1 LHPDRRDLPR
11 WLLRSRLKIRN
22 CPYQQRFRLRQPI
35 RLIADLPA
43 GLPGRRIAPNCPTHH
58 LPAMNLTR
66 WYSVNRLPV
75 MSLTRCYCSAN
86 HLPTMNLT
94 RCCCSA
100 NHLPTMSLTR
110 CYCSANRLPT
120 MSLTRCYCSAN
131 QTTGCPSYCKR
142 SQLLLRSRR
151 LLFWLGASSMIP
163 VNLDERI
170 AIGRYPIISPTR
182 VSLFFGQ

>member
-110 CYCSANRLPT
+110 CYCSAN
-120 MSLTRCYCSAN
+120 